1 MILRTIR
8 SKQGDVSFFLVKF
21 KLRLIMKKVLLGFL
35 LLLSSVSLL
44 HAAASSGDDSAP
56 AADSTAPAAQ
66 TASPYFFEAA
76 IGIDLPGQNWQPAY
90 TLGVGGRISGGY
102 VLDKDLS
109 VQLDIE
115 NYYFSGTN
123 MAGSISDSELR
134 LIPTLHY
141 NFGEMPGLG
150 ISPYVLAGIGLDFQ
164 ASSALPSSTT
174 VGNMDLCAG
183 AGAEFPF
190 LSHITGFV
198 EAKLNFV
205 LAYKVTGIDIPVLAG
220 VRFGL

>member
-115 NYYFSGTN
+115 NFIFPGP
-123 MAGSISDSELR
+123 IWLVPFR
-134 LIPTLHY
+134 IP
-141 NFGEMPGLG
+141 NCG
-150 ISPYVLAGIGLDFQ
+150 
-164 ASSALPSSTT
+164 
-174 VGNMDLCAG
+174 
-183 AGAEFPF
+183 
-190 LSHITGFV
+190 
-198 EAKLNFV
+198 
-205 LAYKVTGIDIPVLAG
+205 
-220 VRFGL
+220 